1 MKTEKPINL
10 VKDGPAL
17 MAVISAGAVAG
28 IGNHI
33 SGQLV
38 TLVVTLVVTWVV
50 TCKVLLRWDS
60 QPCIGGF
67 IFLRSYAQY
76 THGINISYIMRN

>member
-1 MKTEKPINL
+1 MEKPINL

-33 SGQLV
+33 SGQL
-38 TLVVTLVVTWVV
+38 VTLVVTWVV

>member
-1 MKTEKPINL
+1 MEKPIKL

-17 MAVISAGAVAG
+17 MAVIGAGAVAG